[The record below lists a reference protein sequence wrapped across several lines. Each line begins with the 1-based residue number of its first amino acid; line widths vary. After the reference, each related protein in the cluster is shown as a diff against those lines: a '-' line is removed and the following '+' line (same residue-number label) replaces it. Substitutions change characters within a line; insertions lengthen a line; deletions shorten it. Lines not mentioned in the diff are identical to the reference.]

1 MKKIDILLKKNL
13 VLGKNPVQELL
24 PIFNEIY
31 TSISSQ
37 NLGFQ
42 KGIIYLKSVPSGAR
56 LKILLQKQKIKQE
69 AQKKGF
75 YVRDIL

>member
-31 TSISSQ
+31 SSISSQ
-37 NLGFQ
+37 NLDFQ
-42 KGIIYLKSVPSGAR
+42 KGIIYLKSVPSGVR

-69 AQKKGF
+69 ARKKGF